1 MNPNRAVIVNGQPR
15 SLTHTELVT
24 IGLSCMN
31 VSTQSGVRGGKTMN
45 DHCFIV
51 AETGT
56 LKCSHCGQ
64 EYTPTY
70 PVPINMLG
78 AMIEAFQKSHAECE
92 PKKKELHPVRD
103 GAWEW
108 RD

>member
-15 SLTHTELVT
+15 LLTHTELVT

-31 VSTQSGVRGGKTMN
+31 ASTQSGVRGGKMMN
-45 DHCFIV
+45 EHTIII

-56 LKCSHCGQ
+56 LKCTHCGQ

-70 PVPINMLG
+70 PIPITILG
-78 AMIEAFQKSHAECE
+78 AMIDAFIESHKECE
-92 PKKKELHPVRD
+92 PRSKDEVQ
-103 GAWEW
+103 
-108 RD
+108 